1 MSLCYSFTLFSVK
14 ENFLFFFFLRLT
26 WALHMNKHFALLMKG
41 HCTNVCLHLLILCVL
56 FNIRIFHWDLTSS
69 NGSIQTFIRVAQFRM
84 FSMRFHR
91 WNLWFQIC
99 LNWISFSNTT
109 EYSNANFLD
118 AEPGKHSLLIKTFFN
133 RFLGRIIV
141 L

>member
-99 LNWISFSNTT
+99 LNWISFLIQPNTVMQI
-109 EYSNANFLD
+109 FLMQ
-118 AEPGKHSLLIKTFFN
+118 SLVNIHYWLRLFSTAFW
-133 RFLGRIIV
+133 V
-141 L
+141 E